1 MGLYAGGRRF
11 HAGVLKE
18 VLLNEHLISDH
29 PVTITPA
36 PLSVCGAASSFL
48 QSSFWG
54 AFKEQFGW
62 KPHAFSV
69 GFADHEK
76 KPLLVLTRR
85 VARVLTLAYVPWGP
99 ELPGM
104 SLVLL
109 QTETPTANQTE
120 SLTKSMTEIAAGLRS
135 HLPHVAL
142 IRFDL
147 PWDTEG
153 TDPPHPAAPF
163 RRASV
168 NVQAPDTV
176 HIDLGPDEEAI
187 LARMKP
193 KWRYNIRL
201 GGKKVTVT
209 RCGPERLQDFY
220 VLLEETARRDRIF
233 IHSIAYYQALFDQ
246 AAKAAATSDA
256 PSPDANPA
264 VSLYL
269 AEYEAKPVAGI
280 VTLFRGREAVYLY
293 GASSSEHRNLMA
305 PYALQWQAIR
315 DAKAAGCAC
324 YDLFGIP
331 PAPDPSHP
339 MAGLYLFKTGFGGK
353 IVHRPGCY
361 DYACHPLQAAVFL
374 AAEKAR
380 KLFLREKKR
389 AK

>member
-1 MGLYAGGRRF
+1 
-11 HAGVLKE
+11 V
-18 VLLNEHLISDH
+18 S
-29 PVTITPA
+29 ITPA

-54 AFKEQFGW
+54 AFKAPFGW
-62 KPHAFSV
+62 QAHAFTV
-69 GFADHEK
+69 DYDGCERR
-76 KPLLVLTRR
+76 PLLVLTRR
-85 VARVLTLAYVPWGP
+85 IARVMTFAYVPWGP
-99 ELPGM
+99 ELPGAA
-104 SLVLL
+104 LL
-109 QTETPTANQTE
+109 RTETLTAV
-120 SLTKSMTEIAAGLRS
+120 MAEIAAGLRP
-135 HLPHVAL
+135 HLPHAAL

-147 PWDTEG
+147 PWHTEG
-153 TDPPHPAAPF
+153 AVPLCPVAPF
-163 RRASV
+163 RRAPV

-176 HIDLGPDEEAI
+176 LIDLAADEEAI

-201 GGKKVTVT
+201 GGKKVTVA
-209 RCGPERLQDFY
+209 RCGPERLADFY
-220 VLLEETARRDRIF
+220 ALLEETAARDRIF
-233 IHSIAYYQALFDQ
+233 VHSLAYYQALFDQ
-246 AAKAAATSDA
+246 AAASAAS
-256 PSPDANPA
+256 SPDASPA

-293 GASSSEHRNLMA
+293 GASSGEHRNLMA

-315 DAKAAGCAC
+315 DAKAAGCVC

-361 DYACHPLQAAVFL
+361 DYVCAPLQAAAFRT
-374 AAEKAR
+374 AEKAR
-380 KLFLREKKR
+380 KHLQRKNHLPWRRGGGGVK
-389 AK
+389 

>member
-1 MGLYAGGRRF
+1 LK
-11 HAGVLKE
+11 GVSSLKE
-18 VLLNEHLISDH
+18 VLSNERINVNEQNVNEHFVPEHS
-29 PVTITPA
+29 VVITPA
-36 PLSVCGAASSFL
+36 PLSVCGAASAFL

-62 KPHAFSV
+62 KAHTFTV
-69 GFADHEK
+69 EFENGEK

-85 VARVLTLAYVPWGP
+85 VVRVLTLAYVPWGP
-99 ELPGM
+99 ELPVAGF
-104 SLVLL
+104 L
-109 QTETPTANQTE
+109 QADK
-120 SLTKSMTEIAAGLRS
+120 LTKIMTEIAAGLRAR
-135 HLPHVAL
+135 LPCAAL

-147 PWDTEG
+147 PWHTEH

-163 RRASV
+163 RRAPV

-176 HIDLGPDEEAI
+176 YIDLAPDEEAI

-220 VLLEETARRDRIF
+220 ALLEETARRDRIF

-246 AAKAAATSDA
+246 AAKAAPPDGATSGA
-256 PSPDANPA
+256 ASPDASSA

-269 AEYEAKPVAGI
+269 AEYEAKPVAGV

-293 GASSSEHRNLMA
+293 GASSGEHRNLMA

-315 DAKAAGCAC
+315 DAKAAGCAY

-331 PAPDPSHP
+331 PVPDPSHP

-361 DYACHPLQAAVFL
+361 DYVCHPLRATAFL

-380 KLFLREKKR
+380 KLIQREKKR
-389 AK
+389 TR